1 MDRVRSDPVR
11 ILSMVTLVNCASSCK
26 VFDLA
31 MYFSSKSRKQRW
43 GASQYNCTS
52 MHACIC
58 TGNF

>member
-43 GASQYNCTS
+43 GSFTV
-52 MHACIC
+52 
-58 TGNF
+58 